1 MDVILKGLFVVKIHI
16 VEIKKFR
23 SIDRAEIRFDDITA
37 IVGENNSGKSA
48 IIQALSTFFN
58 YDDKETTKFND
69 GTHSYTP
76 KSKAVITIT
85 FIGVPA
91 GSKIKQYETNNQL
104 IVQFSHTKRGKK
116 PIIKYK
122 KNNTFIEATDV
133 LISLIKQHINF
144 VYIPPIRTASDL
156 QYTETAIL
164 RQLVEAHL
172 DGETRF
178 KDSFTNKFKDA
189 FAFLQKNALSK
200 LSKKLNKESSLP
212 DGLGLQLGFRT
223 NMHYSEYVSDIEVSV
238 LERSLSHN
246 LLNCGTGIQSLTVI
260 SLYRLLAKLEERN
273 IFLALEEPETNLHP
287 HAQREFISAL
297 KKDANNSQIALTT
310 HSTAIIDTL
319 GHKDVMLVKKT
330 PDSTRGFKSHIEQL
344 PMTFFEDHGLNSFKY
359 YQFHLYRNSE
369 FFYARKV
376 IIVESKTDAEIVKVL
391 ATSAGLDIAL
401 SGCSIISLDGVKNLT
416 YPISIIKA
424 LKLSYLVIVDKDFF
438 VPYLNNNDPATSRDN
453 LGFPLYGEQFKNS
466 SPIELLIPD
475 PTDREKIR
483 VNINSNHTKTLE
495 LMDAYDLITM
505 RFNLETDLLQSRGA
519 VELICDE
526 LSLEGVDRTASKILS
541 EKRYRKRIKN
551 IELLINVVSKL
562 EASSLP
568 RSYSRIRRKLISFC
582 S

>member
-1 MDVILKGLFVVKIHI
+1 MKIH
-16 VEIKKFR
+16 VVDIKKFR
-23 SIDRAEIRFDDITA
+23 SIDRAEVRFDDITA

-48 IIQALSTFFN
+48 VIQALSTFFN
-58 YDDKETTKFND
+58 YDENETRKFND

-91 GSKIKQYETNNQL
+91 NSRLKQYETNNQL
-104 IVQFSHTKRGKK
+104 TIQFSHTKRGKK

-122 KNNTFIEATDV
+122 DNHTFKEATDN
-133 LISLIKQHINF
+133 LITQIKKHINF

-164 RQLVEAHL
+164 RQLVETHL
-172 DGETRF
+172 DSETRF

-200 LSKKLNKESSLP
+200 LSRKLNKESSLP
-212 DGLGLQLGFRT
+212 DGLGLQLGFRSD
-223 NMHYSEYVSDIEVSV
+223 MHYSEYVNDIEVSV
-238 LERSLSHN
+238 LEKSLTHN

-260 SLYRLLAKLEERN
+260 SLYRLLAKLEDRN

-287 HAQREFISAL
+287 HAQREFISAI
-297 KKDANNSQIALTT
+297 KSDGSNSQIALTT

-319 GHKDVMLVKKT
+319 GHQDVMLVKKIPDT
-330 PDSTRGFKSHIEQL
+330 PRGFKSHVEQL
-344 PMTFFEDHGLNSFKY
+344 PITFFEDHGLDSFKY
-359 YQFHLYRNSE
+359 YQFHLYKNSE
-369 FFYARKV
+369 FFYARRI

-391 ATSAGLDIAL
+391 AANAGVDITL
-401 SGCSIISLDGVKNLT
+401 SGCSIISLDGVKNLI

-424 LKLSYLVIVDKDFF
+424 LKLPYLVIVDKDFF
-438 VPYLNNNDPATSRDN
+438 VPYLNNNDPSASRDN
-453 LGFPLYGEQFKNS
+453 IGFPLYGEQFKRS
-466 SPIELLIPD
+466 SPIEYLIPNVD
-475 PTDREKIR
+475 DREKIR
-483 VNINSNHTKTLE
+483 VNMNSNHTKTLE
-495 LMDAYDLITM
+495 LMDEYDLITM
-505 RFNLETDLLQSRGA
+505 RFNLETDLLQSRQA

-526 LSLEGVDRTASKILS
+526 LTLEGNDRNASKILG
-541 EKRYRKRIKN
+541 EKNLRKKIKN